1 MAFPRHPNGL
11 GAAAVSS
18 PTPAAREAK
27 GLSQRALAE
36 RVGIPQGHISRIE
49 NANVD
54 LQASSLIQIARALD
68 LELMLI
74 PRNALPAIEALRRR
88 RPIDEPP
95 AASRNRIRLN
105 SLRGQIV
112 RLAGRFPQ
120 AGVLKHLMQTT
131 LELRELPLELP
142 TEQSHQFLLTI
153 EEIRRVMRELSSQPV
168 SAPPNPALIKEAET
182 LQRELRSI
190 RNAIVHGQAASFVT
204 PTPAY
209 TLDDNEPGNG

>member
-1 MAFPRHPNGL
+1 MN
-11 GAAAVSS
+11 AAQLKLIAEQIK
-18 PTPAAREAK
+18 AAREGK

-88 RPIDEPP
+88 RPIDETP
-95 AASRNRIRLN
+95 AASRNRTRLN
-105 SLRGQIV
+105 SFRVQVV
-112 RLAGRFPQ
+112 RLARRFPQ
-120 AGVLKHLMQTT
+120 IAVLKRLMQTI

-142 TEQSHQFLLTI
+142 TKQSYQFLVTM
-153 EEIRRVMRELSSQPV
+153 EEIGRVMRELSSQPA
-168 SAPPNPALIKEAET
+168 SAPPSPAFIKEVET
-182 LQRELRSI
+182 LERELRNI
-190 RNAIVHGQAASFVT
+190 RNAIVYGQVAPSVT

-209 TLDDNEPGNG
+209 TLDDNETGNG